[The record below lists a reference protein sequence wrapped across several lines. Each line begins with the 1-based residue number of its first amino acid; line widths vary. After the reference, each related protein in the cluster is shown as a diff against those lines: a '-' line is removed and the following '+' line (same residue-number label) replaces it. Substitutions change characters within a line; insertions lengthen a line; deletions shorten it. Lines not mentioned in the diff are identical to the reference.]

1 MIYKKLLCCSL
12 LILCSIFSEAHNR
25 SESYSKFNLTSNEQ
39 GMAIQVTGSIKQD
52 IFNNLNPTSHFQSY
66 ESLVTYLDKAIN
78 PGSSCKLN
86 ESVEINEN
94 ISLGVLK
101 FVWSFNACKY
111 PRVFP
116 CHYFKI

>member
-1 MIYKKLLCCSL
+1 
-12 LILCSIFSEAHNR
+12 
-25 SESYSKFNLTSNEQ
+25 
-39 GMAIQVTGSIKQD
+39 MAIQVTGSIKQD

-66 ESLVTYLDKAIN
+66 ESLVAYLDKAIN

-94 ISLGVLK
+94 ISLGVLNLLGH
-101 FVWSFNACKY
+101 FNACKY